1 MSPQNLHASCVAIG
15 DYGLLIRGA
24 SGSGKSD
31 LVLRLIDENCN
42 ATLVADDQVMI
53 TEEAGVLV
61 ASPPQNLAGKL
72 EIRGQGIVTRTYLA
86 KVKLSHI
93 IDLVAPAEITRMP
106 EMSEMQTTLLG
117 FTFPRLKLDA
127 DQTSA
132 PARIRAFLRG

>member
-24 SGSGKSD
+24 SGAGKSD
-31 LVLRLIDENCN
+31 LVLRLIDENRG

-53 TEEAGVLV
+53 TEEEGFLF
-61 ASPPQNLAGKL
+61 ASPPQSLAGKL
-72 EIRGQGIVTRTYLA
+72 EIRGQGIVTRAYLA

-106 EMSEMQTTLLG
+106 EIAELQTTHLG
-117 FTFPRLKLDA
+117 FAFPRLKLDA
-127 DQTSA
+127 GQASA